1 MKIVAA
7 LVLSGSIG
15 VSSLFAAESPS
26 TTPST
31 PALSTTPPARSAPGT
46 VVRPGEGAASQRR
59 ESISEQERQK
69 IRAASDKYR
78 EEQKALYEK
87 LRAARGELERTVQ
100 GKTIDEQAIREK
112 AAVIG
117 QIEGDLAIIR
127 AKQYHDLQAILPK
140 GTNAFARPGSTNT
153 AKRLQELRRRP
164 AIAPSQG
171 SSITPLEK
179 K

>member
-7 LVLSGSIG
+7 LIISGCIG
-15 VSSLFAAESPS
+15 ASSLFAAESPA
-26 TTPST
+26 TTPS
-31 PALSTTPPARSAPGT
+31 PASSATPPARSAPGT
-46 VVRPGEGAASQRR
+46 VIRPGEGAASQKR

-69 IRAASDKYR
+69 IRATSDKYR

-87 LRAARGELERTVQ
+87 LRAARGELEKTVQ
-100 GKTIDEQAIREK
+100 AKTIDEQAIREK

-117 QIEGDLAIIR
+117 QIEGDLAILR

-153 AKRLQELRRRP
+153 SKRLQDLRRRP
-164 AIAPSQG
+164 AISPSEG
-171 SSITPLEK
+171 SSTTPLEK